1 MENRRARDTLRA
13 EDWAEAALQAIAAE
27 GMRGLS
33 VEPLARTLGV
43 TKGSFYWHFR
53 NRNALLEA
61 ALALWERR
69 ETDEVLARAAEET
82 DPRKRLARL
91 FREADGSRRAGRL
104 YLTLAG
110 ASDQPL
116 IAAVVRRV
124 MERRLEFLQECYR
137 ALGATPEQAGA
148 RAVLAYSMFLGTL
161 QLRRDAPD
169 VLPQGEGFH
178 EYMHLVGES
187 LIPGYDRELV
197 RRR

>member
-1 MENRRARDTLRA
+1 MDNRRARDTLRA

-53 NRNALLEA
+53 NRKALLEA

-124 MERRLEFLQECYR
+124 MERRLQFLQECYR
-137 ALGATPEQAGA
+137 ALGVTPEQAGA
-148 RAVLAYSMFLGTL
+148 RAVLACSMFSAPCSYAGTPPMCSRKGRAFRVYAPGRRVADTR
-161 QLRRDAPD
+161 LRPRA
-169 VLPQGEGFH
+169 GA
-178 EYMHLVGES
+178 
-187 LIPGYDRELV
+187 
-197 RRR
+197 